1 MDSGTA
7 RDTDQKGPD
16 MTATTAITTGG
27 RHLRPLLPLANLAL
41 AGAALTVS
49 LIAITTDSDPAAS
62 NVVAQAPAAAPA
74 GAAAAAS
81 GSATGDC
88 LARAVIVR
96 C

>member
-7 RDTDQKGPD
+7 RETNQKGPD

-27 RHLRPLLPLANLAL
+27 RHPRPLVPLANLAL

-49 LIAITTDSDPAAS
+49 LIAITTDSQTP
-62 NVVAQAPAAAPA
+62 AQAPAAPTASSSA
-74 GAAAAAS
+74 G

-88 LARAVIVR
+88 FARDVIVR